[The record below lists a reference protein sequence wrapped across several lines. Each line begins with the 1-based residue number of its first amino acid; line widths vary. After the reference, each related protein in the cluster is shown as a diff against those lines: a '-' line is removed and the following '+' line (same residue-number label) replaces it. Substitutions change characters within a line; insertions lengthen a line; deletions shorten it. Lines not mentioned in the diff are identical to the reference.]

1 MKTKIWIA
9 GVLCAVSITTAGA
22 QGISNDAVLGGK
34 LLGMSYFDL
43 TTMKLFSQRNYAYGT
58 ARSSAMAGAF
68 TSLGGDLSSMG
79 INPAGLGMYSSSE
92 FGLSLAVETNSTHE
106 NYPGNLW
113 KEDYN
118 RTSFVPTNV
127 SLALNLYQGSGSLT
141 SFTFGFGY
149 NRRADFNYRSTV
161 GLPHDNYSIGQIFER
176 QLDGYAESGLSQ
188 DYSYGNYSSS
198 LWGAILGYKTY
209 MLDPSTT
216 LENDYDLTTINPYNP
231 FNPGSGPGALTDI
244 DHLMESRT
252 KGSIGEYNIS
262 AGMNFNNRLY
272 IGFGMGIQDIYYRQ
286 EEIYSEQYTNDTE
299 LPNYGGYLY
308 NMYYGQY
315 VKYTGTAVDFKL
327 GVIVRPVGG
336 LRIGVAF
343 HTPSFVSLEH
353 EYGADMQ
360 TRFNDGKRY
369 SAESNLLTYD
379 YRFSS
384 PPRLLTGISYTFGN
398 VGVISADYERV
409 WYNGMRISDKD
420 GWRDDYKDAA
430 KEIFKG
436 ADNVRVGAEFKP
448 LPSLALRAGYAYY
461 GSMLQDND
469 RVFDGPVGE
478 HSYNISAGIG
488 YRTNAISVDL
498 AYTYMNEK
506 FTSYDLFYYGEPGY
520 EAITQSG
527 YLTPERT
534 RHLVTMSFGVRF

>member
-1 MKTKIWIA
+1 MKTKIWITGA
-9 GVLCAVSITTAGA
+9 LCAATVATAGA

-34 LLGMSYFDL
+34 LLGVSYFDL
-43 TTMKLFSQRNYAYGT
+43 TTMKMFSQRNYAYGT

-68 TSLGGDLSSMG
+68 TSLGGDLASMG
-79 INPAGLGMYSSSE
+79 INPAGLGMYRASE

-106 NYPGNLW
+106 SYPGDLW
-113 KEDYN
+113 REDYN
-118 RTSFVPTNV
+118 RTRFVPTNV
-127 SLALNLYQGSGSLT
+127 SLALNLYQGSGALT

-161 GLPHDNYSIGQIFER
+161 GLPHDNYTIGQIFER
-176 QLDGYAESGLSQ
+176 QLDGIPEADLSR
-188 DYSYGNYSSS
+188 DYSYGDFPTSM
-198 LWGAILGYKTY
+198 WGGILGYKAY
-209 MLDPSTT
+209 MIDPAD
-216 LENDYDLTTINPYNP
+216 ENDEYDLTTVNPYNP
-231 FNPGSGPGALTDI
+231 FNPGSGPGVLTDV
-244 DHLMESRT
+244 DHLLQSRT

-262 AGMNFNNRLY
+262 AGMNFNNRVYVGLG
-272 IGFGMGIQDIYYRQ
+272 IGIQDIYYRQ
-286 EEIYSEQYTNDTE
+286 DEIYSEQYVNDKE

-308 NMYYGQY
+308 NMYYGQH

-327 GVIVRPVGG
+327 GIIVRPAGG
-336 LRIGVAF
+336 LRVGVAF
-343 HTPSFVSLEH
+343 HSPSFVSVDQ

-360 TRFNDGKRY
+360 TELNDGQRHF
-369 SAESNLLTYD
+369 AETNLLSYD

-420 GWRDDYKDAA
+420 GWRDDYKAAA

-461 GSMLQDND
+461 GSMLRDDD

-478 HSYNISAGIG
+478 RSYNVSAGIG
-488 YRTNAISVDL
+488 YRKGIVSLDL

-506 FTSYDLFYYGEPGY
+506 FTSYDLFYYKEPGY
-520 EAITQSG
+520 EAISQSG

-534 RHLVTMSFGVRF
+534 RHLVTLSFGARF

>member
-1 MKTKIWIA
+1 MKTKIWITGA
-9 GVLCAVSITTAGA
+9 LCAATVATAGA

-34 LLGMSYFDL
+34 LLGVSYFDL
-43 TTMKLFSQRNYAYGT
+43 TTMKMFSQRNYAYGT

-68 TSLGGDLSSMG
+68 TSLGGDLASMG
-79 INPAGLGMYSSSE
+79 INPAGLGMYRASE

-106 NYPGNLW
+106 SYPGDLW
-113 KEDYN
+113 REDYN
-118 RTSFVPTNV
+118 RTRFVPTNV
-127 SLALNLYQGSGSLT
+127 SLALNLYQGSGALT

-161 GLPHDNYSIGQIFER
+161 GLPHDNYTIGQIFER
-176 QLDGYAESGLSQ
+176 QLDGIPEADLSR
-188 DYSYGNYSSS
+188 DYSYGDFPTSM
-198 LWGAILGYKTY
+198 WGGILGYKAY
-209 MLDPSTT
+209 MIDPAD
-216 LENDYDLTTINPYNP
+216 ENDEYDLTTVNPYNP
-231 FNPGSGPGALTDI
+231 FNPGSGPGVLTDV
-244 DHLMESRT
+244 DHLLQSRT

-262 AGMNFNNRLY
+262 AGMNFNNRVYVGLG
-272 IGFGMGIQDIYYRQ
+272 IGIQDIYYRQ
-286 EEIYSEQYTNDTE
+286 DEIYSEQYVNDKE

-308 NMYYGQY
+308 NMYYGQH
-315 VKYTGTAVDFKL
+315 VKYSGTAIDFKL
-327 GVIVRPVGG
+327 GIIVRPVGG
-336 LRIGVAF
+336 LRVGVAF
-343 HTPSFVSLEH
+343 HSPSFVSVDQ

-360 TRFNDGKRY
+360 TELNDGRRHF
-369 SAESNLLTYD
+369 AETNLLSYD

-420 GWRDDYKDAA
+420 GWRDDYKAAA

-461 GSMLQDND
+461 GSMLRDDD

-478 HSYNISAGIG
+478 RSYNVSAGIG
-488 YRTNAISVDL
+488 YRKGIISLDL

-506 FTSYDLFYYGEPGY
+506 FTSYDLFYYKEPGY
-520 EAITQSG
+520 EAISQSG

-534 RHLVTMSFGVRF
+534 RHLVTLSFGARF